1 MIHFCKPHVV
11 EFIISVTSVIQILV
25 YYLLEVLLS
34 AFISTSF
41 ERFFL
46 VKFVI
51 ILVFFFKNKKQIT
64 KIKEIDFCYKEIII
78 LNTS

>member
-1 MIHFCKPHVV
+1 MIHFCKPHVI
-11 EFIISVTSVIQILV
+11 EFIISLTSFIQMLV
-25 YYLLEVLLS
+25 YYLLEVLLI

-51 ILVFFFKNKKQIT
+51 ALAFPKKKT
-64 KIKEIDFCYKEIII
+64 YYKIKGIDFCYKKNYDIKY
-78 LNTS
+78 

>member
-11 EFIISVTSVIQILV
+11 EFIISVTSFIQILV

-41 ERFFL
+41 ESFFL
-46 VKFVI
+46 VKFNI
-51 ILVFFFKNKKQIT
+51 TLAFSQKKSILQNKRNR
-64 KIKEIDFCYKEIII
+64 F
-78 LNTS
+78 LL